1 MFHVLGSS
9 IASLDEIEETAS
21 LTTGGKHFLVKN
33 FINDASFFEW
43 DQATYKSYFKNS
55 KYAEEIT
62 VPKLIEMAYEQVE
75 LASIPFTTFIANKS
89 QSGEAANYSFVLR
102 GYVRHW
108 LGQVWDEYERVKL
121 RNIVVGKPNSPRV
134 QVVSS
139 S

>member
-1 MFHVLGSS
+1 
-9 IASLDEIEETAS
+9 
-21 LTTGGKHFLVKN
+21 
-33 FINDASFFEW
+33 
-43 DQATYKSYFKNS
+43 
-55 KYAEEIT
+55 
-62 VPKLIEMAYEQVE
+62 MAYEQVE
-75 LASIPFTTFIANKS
+75 LASIPFTTFIANKT

-121 RNIVVGKPNSPRV
+121 RNIGVGKSNSPRV